1 MRNTDRRTAGT
12 VTADKIALL
21 AGEVAAPAPEYD
33 GRSTISDIRSDRWR
47 PDGLEFLDIALT
59 FVARGWHV
67 FPCWPRS
74 KKPMTPHGWKDA
86 SNDEKDL
93 LAWWN
98 KTPDANVAI
107 ATGPSGLTV
116 LDCDH
121 GLATYEDFIRWHESF
136 SRDCTYTVRTGRR
149 DSYGV
154 QLYYYGEQV
163 PSIAWEDSPLAV
175 SGDIR
180 SETGYVMAAGCVHPN
195 TGERYEVIAD
205 APVAICAPYVYSLK
219 SSVKEKAAD
228 DGSPIEHHR
237 NVALTSIA
245 GKLRNAGLSRDA
257 LEVALLQVNADRCI
271 PPLEEEEVKEIAKH
285 AADWKLPE
293 LEPVVTIGGG
303 KRAEVLDAEDA
314 EDMEAM
320 PRPKYPDEVWDG
332 TPYGEFADLCTEG
345 NFIPKKFF
353 SESLRT
359 VVGAVVGDRL
369 TCPITGVNPRSY
381 TIIIGPPQ
389 CGKGTSN
396 DRIWDLFD
404 ERWEGLERTEGGL
417 IFRPSEFAWR
427 SRGIG
432 AQVSSIASAPGLM
445 KVIEVRKLKQGETPN
460 PIETWNPM
468 PRVLTMS
475 EEVRAL
481 FANFANE
488 STGAG
493 LESVLCELYDRDS
506 FTATATKDRAP
517 VSGKLLYSLLGG
529 ITKEGWDAVF
539 SKVESVESGFL
550 SRVNIVATEESR
562 RAAGLIKPDFEP
574 LRRRFFPLLQDL
586 QANPRE
592 LRPAP
597 SAMGLMNDWFSAFT
611 MPEGI
616 SRARLNIHAWRTALH
631 LAWLRGH
638 ISILESDIDGGI
650 KIAEHQ
656 AKMREYYA
664 PPEGE
669 TRSARCEA
677 AIRKVVSGRRRVR
690 LRELRRATNYKQFGI
705 GLWDKSLKELVGA
718 KEMRIEDGEKGQQNG
733 YLAETKGLS
742 HVS

>member
-1 MRNTDRRTAGT
+1 
-12 VTADKIALL
+12 
-21 AGEVAAPAPEYD
+21 
-33 GRSTISDIRSDRWR
+33 
-47 PDGLEFLDIALT
+47 
-59 FVARGWHV
+59 
-67 FPCWPRS
+67 
-74 KKPMTPHGWKDA
+74 
-86 SNDEKDL
+86 
-93 LAWWN
+93 
-98 KTPDANVAI
+98 
-107 ATGPSGLTV
+107 
-116 LDCDH
+116 
-121 GLATYEDFIRWHESF
+121 
-136 SRDCTYTVRTGRR
+136 
-149 DSYGV
+149 
-154 QLYYYGEQV
+154 
-163 PSIAWEDSPLAV
+163 
-175 SGDIR
+175 
-180 SETGYVMAAGCVHPN
+180 
-195 TGERYEVIAD
+195 
-205 APVAICAPYVYSLK
+205 
-219 SSVKEKAAD
+219 
-228 DGSPIEHHR
+228 
-237 NVALTSIA
+237 
-245 GKLRNAGLSRDA
+245 
-257 LEVALLQVNADRCI
+257 
-271 PPLEEEEVKEIAKH
+271 
-285 AADWKLPE
+285 
-293 LEPVVTIGGG
+293 
-303 KRAEVLDAEDA
+303 
-314 EDMEAM
+314 
-320 PRPKYPDEVWDG
+320 
-332 TPYGEFADLCTEG
+332 
-345 NFIPKKFF
+345 
-353 SESLRT
+353 
-359 VVGAVVGDRL
+359 
-369 TCPITGVNPRSY
+369 
-381 TIIIGPPQ
+381 
-389 CGKGTSN
+389 
-396 DRIWDLFD
+396 
-404 ERWEGLERTEGGL
+404 
-417 IFRPSEFAWR
+417 
-427 SRGIG
+427 
-432 AQVSSIASAPGLM
+432 M

-488 STGAG
+488 LPARAWSPCCANSMTG
-493 LESVLCELYDRDS
+493 
-506 FTATATKDRAP
+506 TKLHCHGDEDRAP

-597 SAMGLMNDWFSAFT
+597 SAMGLMSVWLSAFT